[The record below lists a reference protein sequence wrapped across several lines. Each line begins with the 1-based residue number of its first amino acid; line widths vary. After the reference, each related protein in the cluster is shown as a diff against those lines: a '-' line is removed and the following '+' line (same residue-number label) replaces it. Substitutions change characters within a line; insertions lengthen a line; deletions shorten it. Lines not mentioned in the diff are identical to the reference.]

1 MDKIGDIIGRRMN
14 QHNLGES
21 VRASAVIHKANTF
34 LQGRLQCTEDEV
46 NAFRLKD
53 GVLYIGT
60 VGSVWSQEVFHHQE
74 ELKEEMQKE
83 HGPKAVLRVV
93 IKSLTSNSI

>member
-1 MDKIGDIIGRRMN
+1 MDKIGDIIGKRMN

-21 VRASAVIHKANTF
+21 ARASAVIHKANVF

-46 NAFRLKD
+46 NVFRLKD
-53 GVLYIGT
+53 GVLYVGT
-60 VGSVWSQEVFHHQE
+60 VGSVWSQEVFHRQE
-74 ELKEEMQKE
+74 ELMEEMQKE
-83 HGPKAVLRVV
+83 HGPKTVLKVV